1 MNLYEKINSV
11 KSELIKEGIKK
22 TGESKSTNAKFS
34 YSYFELSGFM
44 PTIIRKCEEV
54 KLFTVV
60 SFSTESAKLE
70 IINAEKPD
78 EKIEVLSPM
87 STAKLQGC
95 HEVQNLGAV
104 QTYLRRYLYMAA
116 FDIVVDDEIDNGE
129 KNPEPKKP
137 QQPAAIDYT
146 INPKTGRKFADYESG
161 QLVELLKFFE
171 NSPKHSKYAEVVRG
185 ILVDRENQEKN
196 QEVIEL

>member
-11 KSELIKEGIKK
+11 KSELIKEGVKK
-22 TGESKSTNAKFS
+22 TGENKFS
-34 YSYFELSGFM
+34 HYSYFELSGFM
-44 PTIIRKCEEV
+44 PTIIRKCEEL

-60 SFSTESAKLE
+60 SFYSDSAELE
-70 IINAEKPD
+70 IINAEKPE
-78 EKIEVLSPM
+78 EKIKISSPM
-87 STAKLQGC
+87 STAELKGC

-137 QQPAAIDYT
+137 QQPTAIDYT
-146 INPKTGRKFADYESG
+146 INPKTGRKFADYESE
-161 QLVELLKFFE
+161 QLVELLKFFG
-171 NSPKHSKYAEVVRG
+171 NSPKYAKYAEVVQG
-185 ILVDRENQEKN
+185 ILVDRENQE
-196 QEVIEL
+196 VIEL

>member
-11 KSELIKEGIKK
+11 KSELIKEGVKK
-22 TGESKSTNAKFS
+22 TGENKYSH

-44 PTIIRKCEEV
+44 PTIIRKSEEL

-60 SFSTESAKLE
+60 SFSAESAKLE
-70 IINAEKPD
+70 IINAEKPE
-78 EKIEVLSPM
+78 EKIEISSPM
-87 STAKLQGC
+87 STADLKGC

-129 KNPEPKKP
+129 KTEPKKP

-146 INPKTGRKFADYESG
+146 INPKTGRKFADYESE
-161 QLVELLKFFE
+161 QLVELLKFFG
-171 NSPKHSKYAEVVRG
+171 NSPKYSKYAEVVRG
-185 ILVDRENQEKN
+185 ILVDRENQE
-196 QEVIEL
+196 VIEL

>member
-11 KSELIKEGIKK
+11 KNELVKEGIKK
-22 TGESKSTNAKFS
+22 TGENKISH

-44 PTIIRKCEEV
+44 PTIIRKCEEL

-60 SFSTESAKLE
+60 SFSTESAKLQ
-70 IINAEKPD
+70 IINAEKPE
-78 EKIEVLSPM
+78 EKIEISSPM
-87 STAKLQGC
+87 STADLKGC

-129 KNPEPKKP
+129 KKPEPK
-137 QQPAAIDYT
+137 QPTAIDYT
-146 INPKTGRKFADYESG
+146 VNPKTGRKFADYESE
-161 QLVELLKFFE
+161 QLVELLKFFG
-171 NSPKHSKYAEVVRG
+171 NSPKYSKYAEVVQG
-185 ILVDRENQEKN
+185 ILVDRENQE
-196 QEVIEL
+196 VIEL

>member
-1 MNLYEKINSV
+1 MNLFEKINLV
-11 KSELIKEGIKK
+11 KSELLKEGVKK
-22 TGESKSTNAKFS
+22 TGENKFS
-34 YSYFELSGFM
+34 HYSYFELSGFM
-44 PTIIRKCEEV
+44 PTIIRKCEEL

-60 SFSTESAKLE
+60 SFSSESAKLE

-78 EKIEVLSPM
+78 EKIEISSPM
-87 STAKLQGC
+87 STADLKGC

-129 KNPEPKKP
+129 KASESKKP
-137 QQPAAIDYT
+137 QQLATIDYT
-146 INPKTGRKFADYESG
+146 INPKTGRKFSDYESG
-161 QLVELLKFFE
+161 QLIELLKIFGK
-171 NSPKHSKYAEVVRG
+171 SPKGAGYADVIRG
-185 ILVDRENQEKN
+185 ILLNREN

>member
-22 TGESKSTNAKFS
+22 TGENKFS
-34 YSYFELSGFM
+34 HYSYFELSGFM
-44 PTIIRKCEEV
+44 PTIIRKCEEL

-60 SFSTESAKLE
+60 SFSSESAKLA
-70 IINAEKPD
+70 IVNAEKPE
-78 EKIEVLSPM
+78 EKIEISSPM
-87 STAKLQGC
+87 STADLKGC

-129 KNPEPKKP
+129 KSQGPKKP
-137 QQPAAIDYT
+137 QQPPAIDYT
-146 INPKTGRKFADYESG
+146 INPKTGRKFSEYKNVSSVVLCGGKSETKTEVKSEYRRA
-161 QLVELLKFFE
+161 ELPKTAEFE
-171 NSPKHSKYAEVVRG
+171 DDIPF
-185 ILVDRENQEKN
+185 
-196 QEVIEL
+196 

>member
-11 KSELIKEGIKK
+11 KSELVKEGIKK
-22 TGESKSTNAKFS
+22 TGENKFS
-34 YSYFELSGFM
+34 NYSYFELSGFM
-44 PTIIRKCEEV
+44 PTIIRKCEEL

-60 SFSTESAKLE
+60 SFSAESAKLE

-78 EKIEVLSPM
+78 EKIEILSPM
-87 STAKLQGC
+87 STANLKGC
-95 HEVQNLGAV
+95 NEVQNLGAV

-146 INPKTGRKFADYESG
+146 VNPKTGRMRRPFRRFMKS
-161 QLVELLKFFE
+161 VELRRKE
-171 NSPKHSKYAEVVRG
+171 N
-185 ILVDRENQEKN
+185 EKD
-196 QEVIEL
+196 

>member
-11 KSELIKEGIKK
+11 KSELIKEGIRK
-22 TGESKSTNAKFS
+22 TGENKFS
-34 YSYFELSGFM
+34 HYSYFELSGFM
-44 PTIIRKCEEV
+44 PTIIRKCEKL
-54 KLFTVV
+54 KLFTIV
-60 SFSTESAKLE
+60 SFFSDSAELE
-70 IINAEKPD
+70 IINAEKPE
-78 EKIEVLSPM
+78 EKIKISSPM
-87 STAKLQGC
+87 STADLEGC

-129 KNPEPKKP
+129 KNQEPKKP

-146 INPKTGRKFADYESG
+146 INPKTGRKFADYESE

-171 NSPKHSKYAEVVRG
+171 NSPKYAKYAEAVRG
-185 ILVDRENQEKN
+185 ILIDRENQEN
-196 QEVIEL
+196 EVIEL